1 MNTKLILGS
10 VLVAVV
16 VLGGCVSSGSSK
28 APTAKAAKAPTAKE
42 IVARYEQ
49 ALYGKDGLKKHPSMT
64 MKGTLTIEQYN
75 MEAPFVRYA
84 MAPDSNVSTV
94 EVMGMKLSNGC
105 HKGECWSQQPG
116 GGTTVLTGNVA
127 ALQLQQ
133 SDYALWQHMD
143 RYYTAMEIVEP
154 TDGKESPNYKI
165 KAVKKSGDTDYYE
178 FSKASGLLVAGTIE
192 GDTPQGHMTIAMQ
205 FKGYKDFD
213 GMLMPTELTQSMAQ
227 GTIKLNFTDV
237 SFAPVPEAN
246 FAKPN

>member
-1 MNTKLILGS
+1 
-10 VLVAVV
+10 
-16 VLGGCVSSGSSK
+16 
-28 APTAKAAKAPTAKE
+28 
-42 IVARYEQ
+42 
-49 ALYGKDGLKKHPSMT
+49 
-64 MKGTLTIEQYN
+64 
-75 MEAPFVRYA
+75 
-84 MAPDSNVSTV
+84 
-94 EVMGMKLSNGC
+94 
-105 HKGECWSQQPG
+105 
-116 GGTTVLTGNVA
+116 
-127 ALQLQQ
+127 
-133 SDYALWQHMD
+133 MD
-143 RYYTAMEIVEP
+143 RYYTTMEIVEP